1 MNNINKNKTLY
12 KPFKSPLA
20 GKKYAVYVMRGGK
33 KVLIHFGDSSME
45 HFKDKLGV
53 WSHLDHNDKQRRK
66 NYRNRSGGIRNKSG
80 ELTANN
86 KNYANYWARRI
97 LW

>member
-1 MNNINKNKTLY
+1 MDNKTLY
-12 KPFKSPLA
+12 KPFKSPLP
-20 GKKYAVYVMRGGK
+20 GKKYAVYVMRNNK
-33 KVLIHFGDSSME
+33 KVLIHFGDSSMQ

-53 WSHLDHNDKQRRK
+53 WSKLDHNDKARRK
-66 NYRNRSGGIRNKSG
+66 NYLTRSGGIRNKKG